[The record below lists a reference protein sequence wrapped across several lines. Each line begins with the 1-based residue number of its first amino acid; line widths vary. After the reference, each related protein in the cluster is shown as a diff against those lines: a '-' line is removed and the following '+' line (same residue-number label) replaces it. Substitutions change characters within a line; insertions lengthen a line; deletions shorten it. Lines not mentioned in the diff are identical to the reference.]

1 MSLGSDAKMRLS
13 IEELVLYNFI
23 LSSAHVYI
31 VSSGVHEHLKEAWSD
46 HGHFCG
52 PPPQEHVTGGMQSNV
67 QRLKIQ
73 DQACYL
79 PKMCSHGQGMV
90 HVSFLCLV
98 YMFVCF
104 HPALTDLLF
113 QGILLQMS
121 LQRPSWSRAT
131 ITRMGPEAL
140 GRSCEGYS
148 SSLGIQGIQQAPCLE
163 DEPVVGS

>member
-1 MSLGSDAKMRLS
+1 MESTGSLKKIGLTVGCGS
-13 IEELVLYNFI
+13 
-23 LSSAHVYI
+23 
-31 VSSGVHEHLKEAWSD
+31 
-46 HGHFCG
+46 
-52 PPPQEHVTGGMQSNV
+52 PPQEHVTGGMQSNV

-131 ITRMGPEAL
+131 ITRGDKKHLVEVVKVIDA
-140 GRSCEGYS
+140 YKVYA
-148 SSLGIQGIQQAPCLE
+148 SSLLRG
-163 DEPVVGS
+163 